1 MTDQVKQIL
10 ENSNLIDPFNRHITY
25 LRLSVTDRCDL
36 RCTYCMPEKMTF
48 LNKKEV
54 LSFEEMYKLCS
65 GFIQLGI
72 KKIRITG
79 GEPLVR
85 KGIMDFFEML
95 SPHLSSQLEELTLTT
110 NGTQLN
116 KYASQLYAN
125 GVRRVNISLD
135 TLDPKKFRNITRIG
149 SLQDVLLGIDAAKD
163 ANLKIKINCV
173 ALKNINDDEV
183 DEFIN
188 WCVKKGFDLTFI
200 ETMPMGDIGNENRLN
215 HFLSLDELK
224 KSISSKFELEDIS
237 FSSGGPAKY
246 TRIKGSDIKLG
257 FITPLSHN
265 FCSSCNRIRI
275 DATGVLHQCLGQSNS
290 LDFRKILRNSS
301 STDADLIEN
310 IRKAIKHKPEKHSFA
325 YDFSNSHIEG
335 KMNRH
340 MSLTGG

>member
-1 MTDQVKQIL
+1 MTEQVNKL
-10 ENSNLIDPFNRHITY
+10 LDKSNLIDPFNRHITY

-135 TLDPKKFRNITRIG
+135 TLDPKKFKNITRIG
-149 SLQDVLLGIDAAKD
+149 SLQDVLLGIEAAKD

-188 WCVKKGFDLTFI
+188 WCVKKDFDLTFI

-246 TRIKGSDIKLG
+246 SRIKGSDIKLG

-265 FCSSCNRIRI
+265 FCSSCNRIRV
-275 DATGVLHQCLGQSNS
+275 DAIGVLHQCLGQSNS
-290 LDFRKILRNSS
+290 LDFRKILRSPE
-301 STDADLIEN
+301 STDSDLFDT

-325 YDFSNSHIEG
+325 YDFSNESIEG
-335 KMNRH
+335 QINRH

>member
-1 MTDQVKQIL
+1 MTEQVNKL
-10 ENSNLIDPFNRHITY
+10 LDKSNLIDPFNRHITY

-125 GVRRVNISLD
+125 GVRRINISLD
-135 TLDPKKFRNITRIG
+135 TLDPKKFKNITRIG
-149 SLQDVLLGIDAAKD
+149 SLQDVLLGIEAAKD

-188 WCVKKGFDLTFI
+188 WCVKKDFDLTFI

-224 KSISSKFELEDIS
+224 KSISSKFDLEDIS

-246 TRIKGSDIKLG
+246 SRIKGSDIKLG

-265 FCSSCNRIRI
+265 FCSSCNRIRV

-290 LDFRKILRNSS
+290 LDFRKILRDPGT
-301 STDADLIEN
+301 TDADLLEN
-310 IRKAIKHKPEKHSFA
+310 IRKSIKQKPEKHSFA
-325 YDFSNSHIEG
+325 YDLSQERIEG
-335 KMNRH
+335 KIDRH

>member
-1 MTDQVKQIL
+1 MTDQLQEFEKNVL
-10 ENSNLIDPFNRHITY
+10 VDPFKRQISY

-65 GFIQLGI
+65 AFIHLGI

-85 KGIMDFFEML
+85 KGIMDFFAML
-95 SPHLSSQLEELTLTT
+95 KPHLSSHLEELTITT
-110 NGTQLN
+110 NGTQLH

-125 GVRRVNISLD
+125 GVRRINISLD
-135 TLDPKKFRNITRIG
+135 TLDPKKFKKITRIG
-149 SLQDVLLGIDAAKD
+149 NLQDVLLGVQAAQD

-173 ALKNINDDEV
+173 ALKNINDDEI
-183 DEFIN
+183 DKFID
-188 WCVKKGFDLTFI
+188 WCIKKGFDLTFI
-200 ETMPMGDIGNENRLN
+200 ETMPMGDIGNETRLS
-215 HFLSLDELK
+215 HFLSLEELK
-224 KSISSKFELEDIS
+224 KSISSKFKLEDIS

-246 TRIKGSDIKLG
+246 CKIEGSNIKLG

-265 FCSSCNRIRI
+265 FCASCNRIRL

-290 LDFRKILRNSS
+290 LDFRKILRDQSYNK
-301 STDADLIEN
+301 TVLLEN
-310 IRKAIKHKPEKHSFA
+310 IKKSIGQKPEKHSFA
-325 YDFSNSHIEG
+325 YDFSNEAVEG
-335 KMNRH
+335 TMKRH

>member
-1 MTDQVKQIL
+1 MTHQMNKLLNKD
-10 ENSNLIDPFNRHITY
+10 SLIDPFNRHITY

-54 LSFEEMYKLCS
+54 LSFEEMYRLCS
-65 GFIQLGI
+65 GFIKLGI

-95 SPHLSSQLEELTLTT
+95 KPNFSSGLEELTLTT

-116 KYASQLYAN
+116 KYADQLYEH
-125 GVRRVNISLD
+125 GVRRINVSLD
-135 TLDPKKFRNITRIG
+135 TLDPEKFKKITRIG
-149 SLQDVLLGIDAAKD
+149 KLKDVLLGIEAAKD
-163 ANLKIKINCV
+163 AKLKIKVNCV
-173 ALKNINDDEV
+173 ALKNINDDET
-183 DEFIN
+183 DNFIN
-188 WCVKKGFDLTFI
+188 WCIENDFDLTFI
-200 ETMPMGDIGNENRLN
+200 ETMPMGDIGNENRLS
-215 HFLSLDELK
+215 HFLSLNELK
-224 KSISSKFELEDIS
+224 KCLASKFDLEDIS

-246 TRIKGSDIKLG
+246 SKIKGSNIKLG

-275 DATGVLHQCLGQSNS
+275 DATGILHQCLGQSNN
-290 LDFRKILRNSS
+290 LDFRKILRDPNY
-301 STDADLIEN
+301 TFNNLLEN
-310 IRKAIKHKPEKHSFA
+310 IRNSIKQKPKKHSFS
-325 YDFSNSHIEG
+325 YDFTKSKIEG
-335 KMNRH
+335 QISRH

>member
-1 MTDQVKQIL
+1 MNKPMNKL
-10 ENSNLIDPFNRHITY
+10 FKNNSLVDPFNRRITY

-36 RCTYCMPEKMTF
+36 RCTYCMSEEMTF

-54 LSFEEMYKLCS
+54 LTFEEMYKLCS
-65 GFIQLGI
+65 GFINLGI

-95 SPHLSSQLEELTLTT
+95 KPHLSSDLEELTLTT
-110 NGTQLN
+110 NGTQLH
-116 KYASQLYAN
+116 KYAAKLKSN
-125 GVRRVNISLD
+125 GVKRVNVSLD
-135 TLDPKKFRNITRIG
+135 TLDQKKFKQITRLG
-149 SLQDVLLGIDAAKD
+149 NLQDVLKGIETAKD

-183 DEFIN
+183 ENFIN
-188 WCVKKGFDLTFI
+188 WCIENDFDLTFI
-200 ETMPMGDIGNENRLN
+200 ETMPMGDIGNETRLSN
-215 HFLSLDELK
+215 FLSLNELK
-224 KSISSKFELEDIS
+224 KKISSKFKITDIS

-246 TRIKGSDIKLG
+246 CKIEGSSIKLG

-265 FCSSCNRIRI
+265 FCASCNRIRV

-290 LDFRKILRNSS
+290 LDFRKILRDPGA
-301 STDADLIEN
+301 TDADLLEN
-310 IRKAIKHKPEKHSFA
+310 IRKSIKQKPEKHSFA
-325 YDFSNSHIEG
+325 YDLSKESIEG
-335 KMNRH
+335 RIERH

>member
-1 MTDQVKQIL
+1 MALV
-10 ENSNLIDPFNRHITY
+10 DPFKRQISY

-54 LSFEEMYKLCS
+54 LSFEEMYKLS
-65 GFIQLGI
+65 SAFIQLGI

-95 SPHLSSQLEELTLTT
+95 SPHLSSHLEELTLTT

-116 KYASQLYAN
+116 KYARQLYTN
-125 GVRRVNISLD
+125 GVRRINISLD
-135 TLDPKKFRNITRIG
+135 TLDPKKFKQITRIG
-149 SLQDVLLGIDAAKD
+149 SLKDVQLGIDAAKD

-173 ALKNINDDEV
+173 ALKHVNEDEI
-183 DEFIN
+183 DQFIN
-188 WCVKKGFDLTFI
+188 WCIEKEFDLTFI
-200 ETMPMGDIGNENRLN
+200 ETMPMGDIGNETRLN
-215 HFLSLDELK
+215 NFLCLNELK
-224 KSISSKFELEDIS
+224 KSISSKFELEDTS

-246 TRIKGSDIKLG
+246 SKIKGSDIKLG

-265 FCSSCNRIRI
+265 FCSSCNRIRV

-290 LDFRKILRNSS
+290 LDLRKILRDPDYND
-301 STDADLIEN
+301 TNLLEN
-310 IRKAIKHKPEKHSFA
+310 IRKSIEQKPEKHSFA
-325 YDFSNSHIEG
+325 YDFSNEAVKG
-335 KMNRH
+335 KMDRH

>member
-1 MTDQVKQIL
+1 MTNQVNKL
-10 ENSNLIDPFNRHITY
+10 SENSSLVDPFNRHITY

-48 LNKKEV
+48 LNKKAV
-54 LSFEEMYKLCS
+54 LSFEEMYKLCT

-85 KGIMDFFEML
+85 KGIMDFFEMIN
-95 SPHLSSQLEELTLTT
+95 PHLSSQLEELTLTT
-110 NGTQLN
+110 NGTQLH

-125 GVRRVNISLD
+125 GVRRINISLD
-135 TLDPKKFRNITRIG
+135 TLDPKKFKNITRIG
-149 SLQDVLLGIDAAKD
+149 NLQDVLLGIEAAKD

-173 ALKNINDDEV
+173 AMKNINDDEI

-188 WCVKKGFDLTFI
+188 WCVKRGFDLTFI
-200 ETMPMGDIGNENRLN
+200 ETMPMGDIGNETRLN
-215 HFLSLDELK
+215 HFLSLNELK
-224 KSISSKFELEDIS
+224 KNISSKFELEDIS

-246 TRIKGSDIKLG
+246 TKIKGSEIKLG

-290 LDFRKILRNSS
+290 LDFRKILRDPSFN
-301 STDADLIEN
+301 DNDLIEN
-310 IRKAIKHKPEKHSFA
+310 IRKSIRQKPEKHSFA
-325 YDFSNSHIEG
+325 YDFSKAHVKG
-335 KMNRH
+335 MMNRH

>member
-116 KYASQLYAN
+116 KYAGQLYAN
-125 GVRRVNISLD
+125 GVRRINISLD
-135 TLDPKKFRNITRIG
+135 TLDPKKFKNITRIG
-149 SLQDVLLGIDAAKD
+149 SLQDVLLGIEAAKD

-188 WCVKKGFDLTFI
+188 WCVKKDFDLTFI
-200 ETMPMGDIGNENRLN
+200 ETMPMGDIGNETRLN

-246 TRIKGSDIKLG
+246 SRIKGSDIKLG

-265 FCSSCNRIRI
+265 FCSSCNRIRV
-275 DATGVLHQCLGQSNS
+275 DATGVLHQCLGQSSS
-290 LDFRKILRNSS
+290 LDFRKILRDPAA
-301 STDADLIEN
+301 TDTDLLEN
-310 IRKAIKHKPEKHSFA
+310 IRKSIKQKPEKHSFA
-325 YDFSNSHIEG
+325 YDFKKERIQG
-335 KMNRH
+335 KIDRH

>member
-1 MTDQVKQIL
+1 MTDQVKQRL

-36 RCTYCMPEKMTF
+36 RCTYCMSEKMTF

-54 LSFEEMYKLCS
+54 LTFEEMYKLCT
-65 GFIQLGI
+65 GFIKLGI

-125 GVRRVNISLD
+125 GVRRINISLD
-135 TLDPKKFRNITRIG
+135 TLDPKKFKNITRIG
-149 SLQDVLLGIDAAKD
+149 SLQDVLLGIEAAKD

-173 ALKNINDDEV
+173 ALKGINDNEIED
-183 DEFIN
+183 FIY
-188 WCVKKGFDLTFI
+188 WCIKNEFDLTFI
-200 ETMPMGDIGNENRLN
+200 ETMPMGDIGNETRLN

-246 TRIKGSDIKLG
+246 SRIKGSDIKLG

-290 LDFRKILRNSS
+290 LDFRKILRDPS
-301 STDADLIEN
+301 STKADLIEN

-325 YDFSNSHIEG
+325 YDFSNEHIEG

>member
-1 MTDQVKQIL
+1 MTNQVKQIL
-10 ENSNLIDPFNRHITY
+10 ENSKLIDTFNRHITY

-125 GVRRVNISLD
+125 GVRRINISLD
-135 TLDPKKFRNITRIG
+135 TLDPKKFKNITRIG
-149 SLQDVLLGIDAAKD
+149 SLQDVLLGIEAAKD

-183 DEFIN
+183 DDFIN
-188 WCVKKGFDLTFI
+188 WCVEKEFDLTFI
-200 ETMPMGDIGNENRLN
+200 ETMPMGDIGNETRLN

-246 TRIKGSDIKLG
+246 SRIKGSDIKLG

-265 FCSSCNRIRI
+265 FCSSCNRIRV

-290 LDFRKILRNSS
+290 LDFRKILRDPGT
-301 STDADLIEN
+301 TDADLLEN
-310 IRKAIKHKPEKHSFA
+310 IRKSIKQKPEKHSFA
-325 YDFSNSHIEG
+325 YDLSQERIEG
-335 KMNRH
+335 KIDRH

>member
-1 MTDQVKQIL
+1 MTNQVKQIL
-10 ENSNLIDPFNRHITY
+10 KNSNLIDPFNRHITY

-54 LSFEEMYKLCS
+54 LTFEEMYKLCS

-95 SPHLSSQLEELTLTT
+95 SPHLSSHLEELTLTT

-135 TLDPKKFRNITRIG
+135 TLDPKRFKNITRIG
-149 SLQDVLLGIDAAKD
+149 SLQDVLSGIEAAKD

-188 WCVKKGFDLTFI
+188 WCVKKDFDLTFI
-200 ETMPMGDIGNENRLN
+200 ETMPMGDIGNETRLN

-246 TRIKGSDIKLG
+246 SRMKGSDIKLG

-265 FCSSCNRIRI
+265 FCSSCNRIRV

-290 LDFRKILRNSS
+290 LDFRKILRDPGT
-301 STDADLIEN
+301 TDADLLEN
-310 IRKAIKHKPEKHSFA
+310 IRKSIKQKPEKHSFA
-325 YDFSNSHIEG
+325 YDLSKERIEG
-335 KMNRH
+335 KINRH

>member
-1 MTDQVKQIL
+1 MNELL
-10 ENSNLIDPFNRHITY
+10 ENSSLVDPFNRNITY

-65 GFIQLGI
+65 GFIKLGI

-95 SPHLSSQLEELTLTT
+95 NPYLSTQLEELTLTT
-110 NGTQLN
+110 NGTQLH
-116 KYASQLYAN
+116 KYASQLYAH
-125 GVRRVNISLD
+125 GVRRINISLD
-135 TLDPKKFRNITRIG
+135 TLDPKKFKIITRIG
-149 SLQDVLLGIDAAKD
+149 SLQDVLLGLEAAKE

-173 ALKNINDDEV
+173 ALKNINDDEI
-183 DEFIN
+183 DEFID
-188 WCVKKGFDLTFI
+188 WCIKKNYDLTFI
-200 ETMPMGDIGNENRLN
+200 ETMPMGDIGNETRLS

-224 KSISSKFELEDIS
+224 KGISLKYDIEDIS

-246 TRIKGSDIKLG
+246 STIKGSNIKLG

-265 FCSSCNRIRI
+265 FCSSCNRIRV

-290 LDFRKILRNSS
+290 LDFRKILRDPNYND
-301 STDADLIEN
+301 TDLFEN
-310 IRKAIKHKPEKHSFA
+310 IRKSIRQKPKKHSFA
-325 YDFSNSHIEG
+325 YDFSKEHVKG
-335 KMNRH
+335 TMDRH